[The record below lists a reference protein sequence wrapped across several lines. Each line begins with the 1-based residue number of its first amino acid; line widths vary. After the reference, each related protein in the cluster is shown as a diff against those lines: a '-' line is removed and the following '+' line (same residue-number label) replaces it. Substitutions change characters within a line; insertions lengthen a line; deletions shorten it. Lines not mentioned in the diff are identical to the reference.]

1 MFQKMIIFCA
11 VVTMLAACSNNEATE
26 KNETTN
32 QDISQQQ
39 EKQENQQGKDQVE
52 QPVQPEQ
59 NVQGEDKKNID
70 LSEWTSLPEYSKIN
84 EQIDNKDGI
93 HFEKVT
99 DTRDKRI
106 LLIIDENGTKLYKS
120 IFIKNTN
127 RLKIINIKDGGQ
139 IFNEVLS

>member
-1 MFQKMIIFCA
+1 
-11 VVTMLAACSNNEATE
+11 MLAACSNNEDEAT
-26 KNETTN
+26 K
-32 QDISQQQ
+32 QDTSQQQ

-59 NVQGEDKKNID
+59 NVQGEDKENID
-70 LSEWTSLPEYSKIN
+70 LSEWTSLPEYSKIT
-84 EQIDNKDGI
+84 EQIDNKDDI

-127 RLKIINIKDGGQ
+127 RLKIINIKDSGQ
-139 IFNEVLS
+139 IFNDVLS

>member
-1 MFQKMIIFCA
+1 
-11 VVTMLAACSNNEATE
+11 MLAACSNNEDEAT
-26 KNETTN
+26 K
-32 QDISQQQ
+32 QDTSQQQ
-39 EKQENQQGKDQVE
+39 EKQENPQGKNQVE

-59 NVQGEDKKNID
+59 NVQGEDKENID
-70 LSEWTSLPEYSKIN
+70 LSEWTSLPEYSKIT
-84 EQIDNKDGI
+84 EQIDNKDDI

-127 RLKIINIKDGGQ
+127 RLKIINIKDSGQ
-139 IFNEVLS
+139 IFNDVLS

>member
-1 MFQKMIIFCA
+1 VFKKLIVISA
-11 VVTMLAACSNNEATE
+11 VVTMLAACSNNEDEAT
-26 KNETTN
+26 K
-32 QDISQQQ
+32 QDTSQQQ

-59 NVQGEDKKNID
+59 NVQGEDKENID
-70 LSEWTSLPEYSKIN
+70 LSEWTSLPEYSKIT
-84 EQIDNKDGI
+84 EQIDNKDDI

-139 IFNEVLS
+139 IFNEALS

>member
-1 MFQKMIIFCA
+1 
-11 VVTMLAACSNNEATE
+11 MLAACSNNEDEAT
-26 KNETTN
+26 K
-32 QDISQQQ
+32 QDTSQQQ

-59 NVQGEDKKNID
+59 NVQGEDKENID
-70 LSEWTSLPEYSKIN
+70 LSEWTSLPEYSKIT
-84 EQIDNKDGI
+84 EQIDNKDDI

-120 IFIKNTN
+120 IYIKNTN
-127 RLKIINIKDGGQ
+127 RLKIINIKDSGQ
-139 IFNEVLS
+139 IFNDVLS